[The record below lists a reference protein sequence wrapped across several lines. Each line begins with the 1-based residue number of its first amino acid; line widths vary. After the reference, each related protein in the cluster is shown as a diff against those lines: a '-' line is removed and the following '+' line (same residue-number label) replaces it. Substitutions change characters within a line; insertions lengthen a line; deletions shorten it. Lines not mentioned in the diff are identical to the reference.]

1 MTLTAPN
8 LDDRR
13 FQQLVDD
20 AKRMIQQ
27 RCPEWTDHNVS
38 DPGVTLVE
46 AFATMVDQLMYR
58 LNRVPERNYLRFL
71 DLIGIQLFAPAAAR
85 TDVTFWLSTA
95 QPETI
100 TVRAGTEVAT
110 LRTEHDEAIGFSVV
124 DDLAIVSCSLQNVA
138 TGNITGSAVDRTVE
152 LQDGVGFDCFAEP
165 PTPGGALY
173 VGLTEAVPSCAV
185 LLQID
190 CEVEGIG
197 VDPLDPPLR
206 WEAWNGEEWLAC
218 EVDRDGTGGL
228 NRPGDIVLHVPRGH
242 VPSVLAQQRAGWIR
256 CVLVEPDADQPF
268 YSESPK
274 LRSVAASTIGG
285 TTVAEHA
292 EAVQLEELGR
302 SDGSAGQRFALQRRP
317 IALSADA
324 EVLRIGTD
332 EGWQTWTL
340 VDSFA
345 ASTGDD
351 RHFALDRQ
359 NGQLLLGPAVRQ
371 PDGTMT
377 SYGAV
382 PPKGAVLRIDR
393 YRIGGGVAG
402 NVAAHSL
409 RVLKTSLPFVGEV
422 DNRKP
427 AIGGVDGEQVQD
439 AMQRGPLSL
448 RTSSRAVT
456 AEDYELLAREAAP
469 ELGRVHCVP
478 GDEAEPNVV
487 RLLVVP
493 RLSGDPEAQTDF
505 GALRPSDEVLQR
517 LAEHLEPRRMLGARL
532 LIEPPFYRAVTVVA
546 RLKAAA
552 DTSSERVRPAALSAV
567 YRLLHPQFGGPREE
581 GWPLGRAVQTGDIHA
596 ALQRVRGVEQVEDV
610 RLFLADPVLGTRSE
624 APVER
629 IDLARTELVFS
640 YEHQIM
646 VRR

>member
-71 DLIGIQLFAPAAAR
+71 DLIGVQLFAPAAAR
-85 TDVTFWLSTA
+85 ADVTFWLSAA

-110 LRTEHDEAIGFSVV
+110 LRTEHDEAIGFSTV
-124 DDLAIVSCSLQNVA
+124 DDLAIVSCALQNVA
-138 TGNITGSAVDRTVE
+138 TGNVGGNVRDRTVE
-152 LQDGVGFDCFAEP
+152 LQDRVGFDCFAEP
-165 PTPGGALY
+165 PAPGNALY

-185 LLQID
+185 LLRID

-206 WEAWNGEEWLAC
+206 WEAWNGEDWVAC

-228 NRPGDIVLHVPRGH
+228 NRPGDIVLHVPVGH
-242 VPSVLAQQRAGWIR
+242 VPSVLAQQRAGWLR

-274 LRSVAASTIGG
+274 LRAVEASTIGG

-292 EAVQLEELGR
+292 EPVLLEEIGR
-302 SDGSAGQRFALQRRP
+302 SDGSAGQRFELQRRP
-317 IALSADA
+317 VALSAEP
-324 EVLRIGTD
+324 EVLRVGTD
-332 EGWQTWTL
+332 DGWLVWSL

-345 ASTGDD
+345 ASAEHD
-351 RHFALDRQ
+351 RHFRIDRQ

-371 PDGTMT
+371 PDGTLR

-382 PPKGAVLRIDR
+382 PPKGAVLRLDR
-393 YRIGGGVAG
+393 YRIGGGAAG
-402 NVAAHSL
+402 NVAAHAL
-409 RVLKTSLPFVGEV
+409 RVLKTSLPFVSEV
-422 DNRKP
+422 DNRRA
-427 AIGGVDGEQVQD
+427 AIGGVDGEQVSD
-439 AMQRGPLSL
+439 AMVRGPLSL
-448 RTSSRAVT
+448 RTASRAVT
-456 AEDYELLAREAAP
+456 AEDYELLAREATP
-469 ELGRVHCVP
+469 SLGRVHCVP
-478 GDEAEPNVV
+478 GNEDEPNLV

-493 RLSGDPEAQTDF
+493 RLSGDPEAQVDF
-505 GALRPSDEVLQR
+505 ATLRPSDEVLQR

-532 LIEPPFYRAVTVVA
+532 LIEPPYYRAVTVVA

-552 DTSSERVRPAALSAV
+552 DASSERVRPAALAAL
-567 YRLLHPQFGGPREE
+567 YRLLHPLAGGPREG

-596 ALQRVRGVEQVEDV
+596 CLQRVRGVEAVEDV
-610 RLFLADPVLGTRSE
+610 RLYVADPVLGTRSE
-624 APVER
+624 SPVER
-629 IDLARTELVFS
+629 IDLARTELVFPF
-640 YEHQIM
+640 EHQVL

>member
-71 DLIGIQLFAPAAAR
+71 DLIGVRLFAPAAAR
-85 TDVTFWLSTA
+85 ADVTFWLSAA

-110 LRTEHDEAIGFSVV
+110 LRTEHDEAIGFSTVA
-124 DDLAIVSCSLQNVA
+124 DLPIVSTTLQTVA

-152 LQDGVGFDCFAEP
+152 LQDGVGFDCFPEP
-165 PTPGGALY
+165 PTPGSALY
-173 VGLTEAVPSCAV
+173 VGLSEAAPSCAI
-185 LLQID
+185 LLRID
-190 CEVEGIG
+190 CEVQGIG

-206 WEAWNGEEWLAC
+206 WEAWNGAEWVAC

-228 NRPGDIVLHVPRGH
+228 NRAGDVVLHLPPGH
-242 VPSVLAQQRAGWIR
+242 VASVLAQQRAGWLR
-256 CVLVEPDADQPF
+256 CALIEPDADQPF

-274 LRSVAASTIGG
+274 LRAIEASTIGG
-285 TTVAEHA
+285 TATAEHA
-292 EAVQLEELGR
+292 EAVLFEEVGR
-302 SDGSAGQRFALQRRP
+302 SDGSAGQRFSLERSP
-317 IALSADA
+317 VALSADP
-324 EVLRIGTD
+324 EVLRVSTD
-332 EGWQTWTL
+332 QGWQAWTL

-345 ASTGDD
+345 ASTATDQ
-351 RHFALDRQ
+351 HFVLDRQ
-359 NGQLLLGPAVRQ
+359 TGQLLLGPAVRQ
-371 PDGTMT
+371 PDGTLT

-382 PPKGAVLRIDR
+382 PPKGAVLRLDR
-393 YRIGGGVAG
+393 YRIGGGGTG
-402 NVAAHSL
+402 NVAAHAL
-409 RVLKTSLPFVGEV
+409 RVLKTSLPFVSEV
-422 DNRKP
+422 DNRRP
-427 AIGGVDGEQVQD
+427 AIGGVDGEQVAD

-448 RTSSRAVT
+448 RTASRAVT
-456 AEDYELLAREAAP
+456 AQDYELLAREATP

-478 GDEAEPNVV
+478 GDESELNVV
-487 RLLVVP
+487 RLLVIP
-493 RLSGDPEAQTDF
+493 RLPGDPQAQTDF
-505 GALRPSDEVLQR
+505 GALRPSDDVLRR

-532 LIEPPFYRAVTVVA
+532 LIEPPYYRAVTVVA

-552 DTSSERVRPAALSAV
+552 DASTERIRPEALSAL
-567 YRLLHPQFGGPREE
+567 YRLLHPQVGGPREE

-596 ALQRVRGVEQVEDV
+596 CLQRVRGVESVEDV
-610 RLFLADPVLGTRSE
+610 RLYLADPVLGTRSE
-624 APVER
+624 TPVER

-640 YEHQIM
+640 FEHQVL

>member
-71 DLIGIQLFAPAAAR
+71 DLIGVKLFAPAAAR
-85 TDVTFWLSTA
+85 ADVTFWLSAA

-110 LRTEHDEAIGFSVV
+110 LRTEHDEATGFSTV
-124 DDLAIVSCSLQNVA
+124 DDLPIVATALQTVA
-138 TGNITGSAVDRTVE
+138 TGNVGGGAVDRTVE
-152 LQDGVGFDCFAEP
+152 LQDGVGFDCFPEP
-165 PTPGGALY
+165 PTPGSALY
-173 VGLTEAVPSCAV
+173 LGLTEAAPSCAI
-185 LLQID
+185 LLRMD

-206 WEAWNGEEWLAC
+206 WEAWNGEDWVLC

-228 NRPGDIVLHVPRGH
+228 NRAGDIVLHIPRDH
-242 VPSVLAQQRAGWIR
+242 VPSVVAQQRAGWLR
-256 CVLVEPDADQPF
+256 CVLTEPDVDQPF

-274 LRSVAASTIGG
+274 LRSVEASTIGG
-285 TTVAEHA
+285 TATAEHA
-292 EAVQLEELGR
+292 EAVLFEEIGR
-302 SDGSAGQRFALQRRP
+302 SDGSAGQRFVLERRP
-317 IALSADA
+317 IALSADP
-324 EVLRIGTD
+324 EVLRVGTD
-332 EGWQTWTL
+332 DGWQEWTL

-345 ASTGDD
+345 ASTADD
-351 RHFALDRQ
+351 HHFALDRQ
-359 NGQLLLGPAVRQ
+359 TGQLLFGPAVRQ
-371 PDGTMT
+371 PDGALT

-382 PPKGAVLRIDR
+382 PPKGAVLRLDR
-393 YRIGGGVAG
+393 YRIGGGSAG
-402 NVAAHSL
+402 NVAAHAL
-409 RVLKTSLPFVGEV
+409 RVLKSSLPFVSEV
-422 DNRKP
+422 DNRRP
-427 AIGGVDGEQVQD
+427 AIGGVDGEQVAD

-448 RTSSRAVT
+448 RTASRAVT
-456 AEDYELLAREAAP
+456 AEDYELLAREATP

-478 GDEAEPNVV
+478 GDESEPNVV
-487 RLLVVP
+487 RLLVIP

-532 LIEPPFYRAVTVVA
+532 LIEPPYYRAVTVVA
-546 RLKAAA
+546 RLTAAA
-552 DTSSERVRPAALSAV
+552 DASSERVRPAALSAV
-567 YRLLHPQFGGPREE
+567 YRLLHPQVGGPRED

-596 ALQRVRGVEQVEDV
+596 ALQRVRGVESVEDV
-610 RLFLADPVLGTRSE
+610 RLYLADPVLGTRSE
-624 APVER
+624 TPVER

-640 YEHQIM
+640 FEHQIQ

>member
-1 MTLTAPN
+1 MTLTVPN

-58 LNRVPERNYLRFL
+58 LNRVPERHYLKFL
-71 DLIGIQLFAPAAAR
+71 DLVGIKLFAPAAAR
-85 TDVTFWLSTA
+85 ADITFWLSAA

-100 TVRAGTEVAT
+100 TVHGGTEVAT
-110 LRTEHDEAIGFSVV
+110 LRTEHDEATGFSTV
-124 DDLAIVSCSLQNVA
+124 DELAIVACSLLNVA
-138 TGNITGSAVDRTVE
+138 TSNGSTAVLDRTVE
-152 LQDGVGFDCFAEP
+152 LQDGVGFDCFAAP
-165 PTPGGALY
+165 PAPDNALY
-173 VGLTEAVPSCAV
+173 VGLSAAVPSCAV
-185 LLQID
+185 LLRVD

-206 WEAWNGEEWLAC
+206 WEAWNGEEWIAC

-228 NRPGDIVLHVPRGH
+228 NRPGDIVLHVPVGH
-242 VPSVLAQQRAGWIR
+242 VQSVLAQQRAGWLR
-256 CVLVEPDADQPF
+256 CVLVAPDTDQPF

-274 LRSVAASTIGG
+274 IRHLEACTIGG

-292 EAVQLEELGR
+292 EPVLAEELGR
-302 SDGSAGQRFALQRRP
+302 SDGSAGQRFELQRRP
-317 IALSADA
+317 VTLAPEP
-324 EVLRIGTD
+324 EVLQVGTD
-332 EGWQTWTL
+332 LGWVEWTL

-345 ASTGDD
+345 ESMATDQ
-351 RHFALDRQ
+351 HFALDRQ
-359 NGQLLLGPAVRQ
+359 NGQVLLGPAVRQ
-371 PDGTMT
+371 PDGTLR

-382 PPKGAVLRIDR
+382 PPKGAVLRLAR
-393 YRIGGGVAG
+393 YRTGGGAAG
-402 NVAAHSL
+402 NVAAHAL

-422 DNRKP
+422 DNRR
-427 AIGGVDGEQVQD
+427 AATGGVDGEQVAD
-439 AMQRGPLSL
+439 AMLRGPLSL
-448 RTSSRAVT
+448 RTASRAVT

-469 ELGRVHCVP
+469 SLGRVHCVP
-478 GDEAEPNVV
+478 GDESEPNVV

-493 RLSGDPEAQTDF
+493 RLSVDPQATVDF

-517 LAEHLEPRRMLGARL
+517 LADHLEPRRMLGARL

-546 RLKAAA
+546 RLTAAA
-552 DTSSERVRPAALSAV
+552 DASAERVRPAALEAL
-567 YRLLHPQFGGPREE
+567 YRFMHPLLGGPRGD
-581 GWPLGRAVQTGDIHA
+581 GWPLGRTVQTGDIHA
-596 ALQRVRGVEQVEDV
+596 CLQRVRGVESVEDV
-610 RLFLADPVLGTRSE
+610 RLYLADPVLGTRSDT
-624 APVER
+624 PVDRVE
-629 IDLARTELVFS
+629 LSRTELVYSF
-640 YEHQIM
+640 EHQIM